1 MIGVGP
7 GPGGWEPQRR
17 SATAAT
23 TIAKTRVGRIKA
35 VPKCRL
41 TPALKR
47 FLRITVAIAL
57 TSLALY
63 WWDPR
68 RVLAAAAGADWRWL
82 AAAVALVLVDRT
94 LMAMRWLDL
103 LVALAPGSRPPL
115 GTILR
120 VFFVSSFV
128 SNFVP
133 SVAADL
139 YRAYALSRHDVHLA
153 ESTASVLMDRALG
166 VLSVL
171 LVGAAALPFVPHFAG
186 RGAVVVALLVMFA
199 LCAVA
204 TAVVFSERAAGAVR
218 SAAAVIPF
226 PTLHRITD
234 ALTDAVR
241 RYADDHGP
249 LVRVL
254 ALSVLVQIFR
264 VLQAW
269 CLGQALGIALPLVIY
284 MAFIPIIV
292 LIIQLPITI
301 NGLGTTQLAF
311 DYLFVPAGAPGPHV
325 IALSVLFLALGIVGT
340 LPGGPLYAL
349 GEGLPVRRADGQVP

>member
-1 MIGVGP
+1 MTGVGP
-7 GPGGWEPQRR
+7 GPGGLEPQRA
-17 SATAAT
+17 SAAAAT
-23 TIAKTRVGRIKA
+23 TIAKTRVVRIKA
-35 VPKCRL
+35 LPKCRL
-41 TPALKR
+41 TPVLKR
-47 FLRITVAIAL
+47 FLRIAVAVTL
-57 TSLALY
+57 TSVALY

-68 RVLAAAAGADWRWL
+68 RVVTAAAGADWRWI
-82 AAAVALVLVDRT
+82 AAAIALVLVDRT

-115 GTILR
+115 RTILR
-120 VFFVSSFV
+120 IFFVSSFV

-171 LVGAAALPFVPHFAG
+171 LVGAAALPFVPHFTG
-186 RGAVVVALLVMFA
+186 RGAVVVALVAMFA

-204 TAVVFSERAAGAVR
+204 TAVIFSERAAGVVR
-218 SAAAVIPF
+218 ATASLIPL
-226 PTLHRITD
+226 PVLHRITD
-234 ALTDAVR
+234 ALTGAVR
-241 RYADDHGP
+241 RYADHHGP
-249 LVRVL
+249 LLRVL
-254 ALSVLVQIFR
+254 ALSVLVQVFR

-269 CLGQALGIALPLVIY
+269 CLGQALGIALPLVTY
-284 MAFIPIIV
+284 FAFVPIIV

-311 DYLFVPAGAPGPHV
+311 VYLFVPAGAPGPHV
-325 IALSVLFLALGIVGT
+325 IALSVLFLALGIIGT

-349 GEGLPVRRADGQVP
+349 GERLPEPQGR

>member
-1 MIGVGP
+1 V
-7 GPGGWEPQRR
+7 
-17 SATAAT
+17 
-23 TIAKTRVGRIKA
+23 
-35 VPKCRL
+35 
-41 TPALKR
+41 KR
-47 FLRITVAIAL
+47 FLRIAVAISLTAL
-57 TSLALY
+57 VLY

-68 RVLAAAAGADWRWL
+68 RILAAAAGADWRWI

-94 LMAMRWLDL
+94 LMAMRWLEL

-115 GTILR
+115 RTILR
-120 VFFVSSFV
+120 IFFVSSFV

-133 SVAADL
+133 SVASDM

-171 LVGAAALPFVPHFAG
+171 LVGAAALPFVPDFAA
-186 RGAVVVALLVMFA
+186 RGPVVAGLLAMFG

-204 TAVVFSERAAGAVR
+204 TAVIFSERAADRVR
-218 SAAAVIPF
+218 ATAAMIPL
-226 PTLHRITD
+226 PILHRVTT

-241 RYADDHGP
+241 RYADHHGP
-249 LVRVL
+249 LLRVL
-254 ALSVLVQIFR
+254 ALSVLVQVFR

-269 CLGQALGIALPLVIY
+269 CLGQALGIALPLLTY
-284 MAFIPIIV
+284 FAFIPIIV

-325 IALSVLFLALGIVGT
+325 FALSVLFLALGIVGT
-340 LPGGPLYAL
+340 LPGGPMYAF
-349 GEGLPVRRADGQVP
+349 GNGMPAPRNEV